1 MASDMS
7 PTEELAN
14 IQIEYYELQ
23 VTPHSKPCEINK

>member
-23 VTPHSKPCEINK
+23 VTPSSSL